1 MRSALLK
8 TLPILVAIS
17 IDGFAQDSKFPPKGQ
32 QIPASE
38 CLTIKGLWEG
48 ARSPVLRMSMN
59 RGWPTSPTGETSG
72 ESVLAMTDLATIFP
86 C

>member
-1 MRSALLK
+1 VRSALLK

-32 QIPASE
+32 QIPVPE

-48 ARSPVLRMSMN
+48 LVAAGSMPTCAAHRNSRATSRTLCQRSAGSS
-59 RGWPTSPTGETSG
+59 RGRFAPH
-72 ESVLAMTDLATIFP
+72 
-86 C
+86 

>member
-32 QIPASE
+32 QIPVSE

-48 ARSPVLRMSMN
+48 ARSPMMVQDRYFYDPLLYLR
-59 RGWPTSPTGETSG
+59 SG
-72 ESVLAMTDLATIFP
+72 CDVRHMRQSKR
-86 C
+86 